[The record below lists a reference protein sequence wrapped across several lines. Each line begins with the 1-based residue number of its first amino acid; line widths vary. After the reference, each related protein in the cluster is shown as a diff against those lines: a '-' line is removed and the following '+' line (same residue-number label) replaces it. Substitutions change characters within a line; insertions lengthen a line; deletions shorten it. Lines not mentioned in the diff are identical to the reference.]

1 MYRQFGLGS
10 ILEKV
15 PSGEGYTNEAILY
28 QDIINFC
35 MKRDQEGKTDFK
47 HRELA
52 NWLLENNLEY
62 LDFYKGTRAK
72 TKKSSRVEHILQRIK
87 DRLRDLSRIDLIRIS
102 DTPQEKGEGTTEL
115 YQITPF
121 VILLGTLLDSIKTI
135 DKEFMKS
142 SDKHLYE
149 LFIKQFAEYPNSLN
163 QFRSRFYP
171 KLMLADIFTDFIG
184 DGLRQILLSEDP
196 PQSIRELLQKWH
208 LLSQF
213 DESRRDKVELYLKL
227 WFESLAELDE
237 EARNLFLFNI
247 KVEIENQILMQS
259 NGPQTYEKAR
269 FYNRNDYQSI
279 VLEGLC
285 NKCFHVQPRTIEMKG
300 YLRLYIGAVPGQTL
314 VLHQCV
320 NCDEGIVV
328 LTNI

>member
-15 PSGEGYTNEAILY
+15 PSDKGYTNEAVLY

-35 MKRDQEGKTDFK
+35 MKQDQKGKTNFK

-72 TKKSSRVEHILQRIK
+72 TKKSSRAEHILPRIK
-87 DRLRDLSRIDLIRIS
+87 DRLADLSRMNLIKIS
-102 DTPQEKGEGTTEL
+102 ETPQEKGMGATNL
-115 YQITPF
+115 YQNTPF
-121 VILLGTLLDSIKTI
+121 MILLGTLIDSIRI
-135 DKEFMKS
+135 IEEEFRKS

-149 LFIKQFAEYPNSLN
+149 LFMKQFSAYAVSLN

-171 KLMLADIFTDFIG
+171 KLMSADLFTDFIASR
-184 DGLRQILLSEDP
+184 LRQILLSDDP
-196 PQSIRELLQKWH
+196 PQSIHELLQRWH

-213 DESRRDKVELYLKL
+213 GESMHDKVELYLKL

-237 EARNLFLFNI
+237 ETRNLFLFNI
-247 KVEIENQILMQS
+247 KTEIENQILMQS
-259 NGPQTYEKAR
+259 DGPQTYEKAR
-269 FYNRNDYQSI
+269 FDNRNDYQSI

-285 NKCFHVQPRTIEMKG
+285 NKCFYVQPRTLEMEG
-300 YLRLYIGAVPGQTL
+300 YLKLYIGAVPGQTV
-314 VLHQCV
+314 VLSKCA
-320 NCDEGIVV
+320 NCNEGIVI

>member
-15 PSGEGYTNEAILY
+15 PSGEGYTSEAVLY

-35 MKRDQEGKTDFK
+35 MKQDQEGKTNFK

-52 NWLLENNLEY
+52 NWLLKNNLEY
-62 LDFYKGTRAK
+62 LDFYKGDRAK
-72 TKKSSRVEHILQRIK
+72 TKKSSRVEHILPRIK
-87 DRLRDLSRIDLIRIS
+87 DRLRDLSRIDLIRIN
-102 DTPQEKGEGTTEL
+102 DTPQEKGEGITNL

-121 VILLGTLLDSIKTI
+121 IILLGTLIDSIKTV

-149 LFIKQFAEYPNSLN
+149 LFIKQFAEYPSSLN

-171 KLMLADIFTDFIG
+171 KLLSVDLFTDFIASR
-184 DGLRQILLSEDP
+184 LRQILLSDDP
-196 PQSIRELLQKWH
+196 PQSIHELLQRWH

-213 DESRRDKVELYLKL
+213 DESMHDKVELYLKL

-237 EARNLFLFNI
+237 ETRNLFLFNI
-247 KVEIENQILMQS
+247 KTEIENQIIM
-259 NGPQTYEKAR
+259 
-269 FYNRNDYQSI
+269 
-279 VLEGLC
+279 
-285 NKCFHVQPRTIEMKG
+285 
-300 YLRLYIGAVPGQTL
+300 
-314 VLHQCV
+314 
-320 NCDEGIVV
+320 
-328 LTNI
+328 

>member
-135 DKEFMKS
+135 DKEFMRS

-213 DESRRDKVELYLKL
+213 DESRNG
-227 WFESLAELDE
+227 LAE
-237 EARNLFLFNI
+237 
-247 KVEIENQILMQS
+247 K
-259 NGPQTYEKAR
+259 
-269 FYNRNDYQSI
+269 SI
-279 VLEGLC
+279 W
-285 NKCFHVQPRTIEMKG
+285 NPSYRSHTR
-300 YLRLYIGAVPGQTL
+300 
-314 VLHQCV
+314 
-320 NCDEGIVV
+320 
-328 LTNI
+328 